1 MKTIAFHNL
10 GCKVNAYETDV
21 MMQNLQKKGWKIVPF
36 DGKAD
41 VYVVNTCSVTN
52 IADRKSR
59 QMLHRA
65 KKENPEAVVV
75 AVGCYVETG
84 REAVEKDPAVD
95 LAVGTGRKGSL
106 AEILEDYL
114 RERENSG
121 SSGDFRTREDAGN
134 SEDAG
139 DSEDPGSAKTL
150 DGRTFSNI
158 TDHPVYEEMT
168 LEVPGRTRADIKIQD
183 GCNQFCSY
191 CIIPYARGRVR
202 SRKPEDVLREV
213 RALAAEGVKE
223 VVVTGIHIGSYGT
236 DFRGVAY
243 NDTEGG
249 NPDLQR
255 LLHAIAEVPGIE
267 RIRLGSLE
275 PRVMNEEFVAAIAS
289 EPKICPHFHLSLQS
303 GCDSVLKRMNRH
315 YTAEEFLETAKRLRR
330 YYDRPALTTDV
341 IVGFPGETEEEF
353 EESLRFLETVNFYEI
368 HVFKYSRRHGTAA
381 DRMPDQITEA
391 VKEERSHIL
400 QELTMKQAAA
410 FRESFRGEKES
421 ILAEE
426 MHSYEEMRGR
436 TQMAY
441 GKDAGE
447 DAGIQEKNGAE
458 WIVGHT
464 ARYIEAA
471 VPAEGTKIRRGQVL
485 TGIIGPAIP
494 GTTVRLLKVFTNIAD
509 RIKMK

>member
-391 VKEERSHIL
+391 RSGRVFAVRRSL
-400 QELTMKQAAA
+400 SSPRKCTRMRKCAAA
-410 FRESFRGEKES
+410 RRWRMEKMQGKMRAYRRRTAQSGLSAIPRVILKLQFRQKEQKS
-421 ILAEE
+421 GAGRFSQGL
-426 MHSYEEMRGR
+426 SVLPSRGR
-436 TQMAY
+436 PC
-441 GKDAGE
+441 
-447 DAGIQEKNGAE
+447 
-458 WIVGHT
+458 VC
-464 ARYIEAA
+464 
-471 VPAEGTKIRRGQVL
+471 
-485 TGIIGPAIP
+485 
-494 GTTVRLLKVFTNIAD
+494 
-509 RIKMK
+509 